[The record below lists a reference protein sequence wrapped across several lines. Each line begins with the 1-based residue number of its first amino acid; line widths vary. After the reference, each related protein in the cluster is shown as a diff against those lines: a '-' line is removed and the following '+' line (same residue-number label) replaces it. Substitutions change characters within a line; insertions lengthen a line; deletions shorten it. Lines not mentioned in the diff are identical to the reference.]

1 MSGMHRMQN
10 TFNQIKDQAALKQNR
25 KVNAIADIQIR
36 FTGNLIL
43 IENA

>member
-25 KVNAIADIQIR
+25 NVNAIADIQIG
-36 FTGNLIL
+36 FTGSLIL
-43 IENA
+43 IEND

>member
-25 KVNAIADIQIR
+25 KVNAIADIQIS